1 MESRIFND
9 GNPDWLTG
17 EGRMKI
23 KQMKRMLRARPP
35 GWWVVCVSNI
45 WCMHCGPCMCVA
57 EANFSPVE
65 FCPWE
70 GGGTGLNP
78 EVRQWTPK
86 VPRFLHRA
94 RSFTSPHIMLIN
106 TLPTHCN
113 YSCIRR
119 KPAPERWCS
128 LLFPCH
134 SDKTEIWI
142 HIWFHFKG
150 FSTLSVMLVVLKLFR
165 CQRNWKVCTFS
176 VLYRSLWK
184 DW

>member
-1 MESRIFND
+1 
-9 GNPDWLTG
+9 
-17 EGRMKI
+17 MKI
-23 KQMKRMLRARPP
+23 KQMMRMLRARPP

-106 TLPTHCN
+106 TLSTHCN
-113 YSCIRR
+113 YSCIQKETSPR
-119 KPAPERWCS
+119 KVMFTSVPMS
-128 LLFPCH
+128 LRQNWNLNSHLISFQRLLNSFCH
-134 SDKTEIWI
+134 AGGSQIVQVSEKLEGVY
-142 HIWFHFKG
+142 FFC
-150 FSTLSVMLVVLKLFR
+150 VV
-165 CQRNWKVCTFS
+165 
-176 VLYRSLWK
+176 
-184 DW
+184 